1 MPTFYFKLLSLIKII
16 KMDNESVI
24 KQGVDICVNQ
34 IDYIEFGLK
43 QSKNTPYL
51 VTAINIVNHIIK
63 NYYDVNYRDRQNLI
77 PLLHK
82 IGIKI

>member
-16 KMDNESVI
+16 KMDNKSVI

-77 PLLHK
+77 PLLYK
-82 IGIKI
+82 IGIEV

>member
-1 MPTFYFKLLSLIKII
+1 
-16 KMDNESVI
+16 MDNESVI

-51 VTAINIVNHIIK
+51 VTAINIVNHIIE

-77 PLLHK
+77 PLLYK
-82 IGIKI
+82 IGIEV

>member
-1 MPTFYFKLLSLIKII
+1 
-16 KMDNESVI
+16 MDNESVI

-77 PLLHK
+77 PLLYK
-82 IGIKI
+82 IGIEV